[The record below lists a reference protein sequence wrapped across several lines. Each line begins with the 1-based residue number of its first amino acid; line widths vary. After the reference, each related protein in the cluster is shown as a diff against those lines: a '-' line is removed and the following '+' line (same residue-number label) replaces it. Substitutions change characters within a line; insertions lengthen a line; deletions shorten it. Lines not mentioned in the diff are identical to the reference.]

1 MTRLH
6 EARRIGVLLLPI
18 LILYSLPRLTPAPPE
33 ENPGRSFVLE
43 NGLRVFLYEKHGLP
57 LVNIAVAVN
66 AGSKD
71 ETAETNGFVHLLEHC
86 LLFRGTARRSAAEIS
101 HDIRSH
107 GAYYNANTGQD
118 LAVFEISLPAEHAD
132 FALRNQK
139 EILFDF
145 GLSQADLDQEK
156 PVVLEEMN
164 QMEDDPQRHGTDLL
178 MQRLFEGHPYG
189 RPVPGRPDVV
199 RAARVEEIE
208 AFHRKYFIPNNC
220 ALAVVGDFRIPEMEG
235 KIREIFGSLKR
246 SDFAPPTIPK
256 AGLLAKNVLFQEE
269 KDVQEAYL
277 FIGCVGPD
285 YNHPDQFAMDVLT
298 ETLGRGVN
306 PLLNLALR
314 SRRDLVQNLNMTYVP
329 GRFGGAVV
337 VSLRLDPKN
346 VPAAAR
352 ETVNY
357 LRRCRGENFSRDDIA
372 GDAKYDAFDFL
383 GSAKN
388 QIRFSAEQ
396 AEESGLALAS
406 SLARFILE
414 NERENPG
421 RFLDHIANTTSGDL
435 RKAAA
440 AYLSRGEYVT
450 VAIVPKKT
458 DKSAKED

>member
-1 MTRLH
+1 MTRFH
-6 EARRIGVLLLPI
+6 EARRIGVLLPI
-18 LILYSLPRLTPAPPE
+18 LILLFLPRLSPAPPE

-43 NGLRVFLYEKHGLP
+43 NGLKVFLYEKHSLP
-57 LVNIAVAVN
+57 IVSISAAVN

-71 ETAETNGFVHLLEHC
+71 ETAETNGIVHLLEHC
-86 LLFRGTARRSAAEIS
+86 ILFRGTARRSATEIS

-107 GAYYNANTGQD
+107 GAYYNGNTGQD
-118 LAVFEISLPAEHAD
+118 LVVFEISLPSEYAD

-145 GLSQADLDQEK
+145 ALSQADLDEEK
-156 PVVLEEMN
+156 SVILEEMN
-164 QMEDDPQRHGTDLL
+164 QQEDDPQRHGTDLV

-189 RPVPGRPDVV
+189 RPVSGRADVV
-199 RAARVEEIE
+199 LAARVEELKE
-208 AFHRKYFIPNNC
+208 FHRKYFVPDNC

-235 KIREIFGSLKR
+235 KIREIFGPLKK
-246 SDFAPPTIPK
+246 SGLAPATIPK
-256 AGLLAKNVLFQEE
+256 AGLLQKSVSFQEE

-285 YNHPDQFAMDVLT
+285 LNHPDQFAMDVLT

-306 PLLNLALR
+306 PLLNIALR
-314 SRRDLVQNLNMTYVP
+314 SRRDLVQNLNMTYLP

-337 VSLRLDPKN
+337 VSLRLDPRN

-352 ETVNY
+352 EALSY
-357 LRRCRGENFSRDDIA
+357 LRKCRAENFSRDDIA
-372 GDAKYDAFDFL
+372 GDEKYDAFDFL

-396 AEESGLALAS
+396 AQESGLTLAS
-406 SLARFILE
+406 SLARFMLE

-421 RFLDHIANTTSGDL
+421 RFLDHIASTTSGDL

-440 AYLSRGEYVT
+440 AYFSRGEYVT
-450 VAIVPKKT
+450 VAILPKKT
-458 DKSAKED
+458 DKPAKED